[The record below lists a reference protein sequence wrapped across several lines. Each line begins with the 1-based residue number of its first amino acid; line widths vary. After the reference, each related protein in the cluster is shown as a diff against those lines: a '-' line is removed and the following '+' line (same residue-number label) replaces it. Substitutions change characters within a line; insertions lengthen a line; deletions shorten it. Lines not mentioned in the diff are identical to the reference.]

1 MVICALIVFQAS
13 LHKMSSLTKLYLN
26 SNQLDF
32 EGIPSNIGK
41 LHNLEVFSASNN
53 NIEMIPEGLCRYERH
68 PIKNETFF
76 YSALNLHAR
85 LMKSCSKLAHLF
97 GCSHV
102 PYSKCYIVP
111 TFVAR
116 QH

>member
-1 MVICALIVFQAS
+1 ME
-13 LHKMSSLTKLYLN
+13 SSIY
-26 SNQLDF
+26 
-32 EGIPSNIGK
+32 EG
-41 LHNLEVFSASNN
+41 
-53 NIEMIPEGLCRYERH
+53 H

-85 LMKSCSKLAHLF
+85 LMKFLSKLARLF

-102 PYSKCYIVP
+102 PYSRFYIIP
-111 TFVAR
+111 TFVAM